1 LGSEKG
7 RARVLRAVTSSNDD
21 DVQIAQIYLHHHP
34 IADSDELRTMTA
46 EIARMK
52 SADAQ
57 VRALDTLARY
67 QLSDR
72 ESLDELTRLFPLAK
86 SIGVQRA
93 IAGVL
98 IRADYHSIANPDL
111 VRELRQ
117 NRLKSPNGEDLIDV
131 LIRRLQ
137 S

>member
-1 LGSEKG
+1 M
-7 RARVLRAVTSSNDD
+7 LRALTGTSDE
-21 DVQIAQIYLHHHP
+21 DVEIAQVYLRHHP
-34 IADSDELRTMTA
+34 IVDAEELRSLAA

-52 SADAQ
+52 SGEAQ

-72 ESLDELTRLFPLAK
+72 ASVDSLARLFPLTR
-86 SIGVQRA
+86 SLGVQRA

-98 IRADYHSIANPDL
+98 IRADYRAIEKPDL
-111 VRELRQ
+111 VRALRTH
-117 NRLKSPNGEDLIDV
+117 RLKSPNGEDLIDV
-131 LIRRLQ
+131 LIRRLE